1 MERGL
6 SPTMRATR
14 ARILDGASAVF
25 QERPIPVVTVQE
37 ILERGQVSR
46 RTFYQYFKGLD
57 ALMDALYEQF
67 TDRLVTDVDAAIAA
81 AEPGVEQI
89 RAAIDA
95 YLQFQTEHGL
105 LAIRLQAEAIRID
118 SPLAPRRERTMDRLV
133 GLVDDAMVSSTGFQL
148 DPLIY
153 RAMLTG
159 IEGMVIHLQR
169 GGSFEEDDRARLH
182 RIGAPMVMQLLAG
195 AQYLPQ
201 RAAPS
206 FGF

>member
-1 MERGL
+1 
-6 SPTMRATR
+6 
-14 ARILDGASAVF
+14 
-25 QERPIPVVTVQE
+25 
-37 ILERGQVSR
+37 
-46 RTFYQYFKGLD
+46 
-57 ALMDALYEQF
+57 
-67 TDRLVTDVDAAIAA
+67 
-81 AEPGVEQI
+81 
-89 RAAIDA
+89 
-95 YLQFQTEHGL
+95 
-105 LAIRLQAEAIRID
+105 
-118 SPLAPRRERTMDRLV
+118 MDRLV